1 MALLGFHLPAAPG
14 WVAIAVSYLLGSTAF
29 GLILGLLRGVDI
41 REHGSCNVGATNAGR
56 VLGRPF
62 GLAAFAGDFL
72 KGWAP
77 TFWLA
82 PWLASSPEAVDSL
95 AVLCGSAA
103 VLGHVWPLYFGFKGG
118 KGVATGCGA
127 VFGIDPWL
135 FLGAGAVWLVT
146 LGLTRFVGLS
156 SLMMGFAFP
165 AFAWWRMVSQDTDA
179 TVLVG
184 TIALALLVLVRHR
197 ANIARML
204 AGTEPRM
211 GKKRAPSSSEASGT
225 ET

>member
-1 MALLGFHLPAAPG
+1 MAVLDFHLPAGPG
-14 WVAIAVSYLLGSTAF
+14 WAAIAISYLLGSTAF

-41 REHGSCNVGATNAGR
+41 RKHGSGNVGATNAGR
-56 VLGRPF
+56 VLGRPL

-82 PWLASSPEAVDSL
+82 PTLAASPESVDSL
-95 AVLCGSAA
+95 AVLCGTAA
-103 VLGHVWPLYFGFKGG
+103 VLGHVWPIYFGFKGG

-127 VFGIDPWL
+127 VFGIDPL
-135 FLGAGAVWLVT
+135 IFLGAGAVWLVT

-184 TIALALLVLVRHR
+184 TFALALLVLVRHR
-197 ANIARML
+197 SNIARML
-204 AGTEPRM
+204 AGTEPRF
-211 GKKRAPSSSEASGT
+211 GKKGTTESSEAQGT